1 MREWRNW
8 QTRWLQVPVLAR
20 AWGFKSPL
28 AHRGKNRLSRKGQ
41 PVFSCLGVFVSAVL
55 GRRSRVRGRAPIAAG
70 KGNRRQRQEAALRT
84 SSSIFFT
91 SASARSVIANDVG
104 HMVPSSR
111 FAGSLKP
118 SVAYRASNLAAAWKK
133 HTTLPSRA

>member
-1 MREWRNW
+1 MAELADALASGASARKGVGV
-8 QTRWLQVPVLAR
+8 QVPPR
-20 AWGFKSPL
+20 AQ
-28 AHRGKNRLSRKGQ
+28 RKKPVVPRGQ
-41 PVFSCLGVFVSAVL
+41 PVFSCLGWAL
-55 GRRSRVRGRAPIAAG
+55 GRGSARGRAPIAAG
-70 KGNRRQRQEAALRT
+70 KGNRRPRQDAALRT

-91 SASARSVIANDVG
+91 SASVRSVIANDVG